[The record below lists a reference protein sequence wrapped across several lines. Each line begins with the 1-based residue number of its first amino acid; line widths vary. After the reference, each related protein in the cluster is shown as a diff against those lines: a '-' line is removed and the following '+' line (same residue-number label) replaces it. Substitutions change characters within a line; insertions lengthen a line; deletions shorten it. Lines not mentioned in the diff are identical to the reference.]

1 VGAAVRLVQV
11 GRWAVMLGLVEMLRP
26 GETTRGMPEVE
37 VEAMR
42 VVRERMAGVVDLN
55 LCILWG

>member
-1 VGAAVRLVQV
+1 MGAAVRLVQE

-37 VEAMR
+37 FEVMR
-42 VVRERMAGVVDLN
+42 AARERMAGVMNLN
-55 LCILWG
+55 LCILRG

>member
-1 VGAAVRLVQV
+1 MGAAVRLVQE

-37 VEAMR
+37 VEVMR
-42 VVRERMAGVVDLN
+42 AARERMAGVMNLN
-55 LCILWG
+55 LCILRG